1 MYWMVPYTRK
11 VRNRWISRSRKYWAG
26 QKVRLGLSVT
36 SYGKTWMNFSANP
49 VQDKV
54 KAHSTTRV
62 PRLPKLQTK
71 ARSHWPEL
79 PQPAGLCLPSQSPLT
94 VISGKSPNTFVPLP
108 SRWSIDGLTALEG
121 DTGHLTLSNT
131 PPPGMPPC
139 WTQKLPRGHPEPCWC
154 SCLGLGCGRLWSLSD
169 AAGLDL
175 MNPSFSCPY

>member
-108 SRWSIDGLTALEG
+108 SRWSIDGSQPLKGILATSHCQIPLPQECHLA
-121 DTGHLTLSNT
+121 GHRNCPEATLS
-131 PPPGMPPC
+131 
-139 WTQKLPRGHPEPCWC
+139 L
-154 SCLGLGCGRLWSLSD
+154 
-169 AAGLDL
+169 AGAPVWDWGVGGSG
-175 MNPSFSCPY
+175 P